1 MKDDSTMSRRGL
13 LAGVP
18 AMAVAVAP
26 AAALA
31 LSGLPADATA
41 DPVFAAIAEYKR
53 ANRAFYDEYGKL
65 DDFELDSLE
74 YDEQQEIVDGLG
86 KVSAAAGDNVETLVP
101 VSIAGAAALLR
112 FLDDEDLND
121 GVMWDR
127 HMPMLRNAVTALQ
140 RLKGRR
146 GHKRTVNRSP
156 PEHSANGQRWPSCRH
171 SGDRP
176 AILPRPPVIE
186 HVQEADISDEV

>member
-1 MKDDSTMSRRGL
+1 MSTNTTRRGL
-13 LAGVP
+13 LASVP
-18 AMAVAVAP
+18 AIAAAMTP
-26 AAALA
+26 AAATA
-31 LSGLPADATA
+31 LYGLPAGAAD
-41 DPVFAAIAEYKR
+41 DPVFAAITEYKR

-74 YDEQQEIVDGLG
+74 YVEQQEIVDGLG

-101 VSIAGAAALLR
+101 VSIAGATALLR

-140 RLKGRR
+140 RLNGEA
-146 GHKRTVNRSP
+146 RS
-156 PEHSANGQRWPSCRH
+156 
-171 SGDRP
+171 
-176 AILPRPPVIE
+176 
-186 HVQEADISDEV
+186 

>member
-1 MKDDSTMSRRGL
+1 MSTTNTTRRGI
-13 LAGVP
+13 LAAVP
-18 AMAVAVAP
+18 AIAAAMAP
-26 AAALA
+26 AAATA
-31 LSGLPADATA
+31 LGGLPAQPAG
-41 DPVFAAIAEYKR
+41 DPIFAAIAEYKR

-101 VSIAGAAALLR
+101 VSLAGAAALLR

-140 RLKGRR
+140 RL
-146 GHKRTVNRSP
+146 
-156 PEHSANGQRWPSCRH
+156 NGGAQS
-171 SGDRP
+171 
-176 AILPRPPVIE
+176 
-186 HVQEADISDEV
+186 